1 MKLESE
7 KVIVNAAPAVL
18 IEFLK
23 NPANIHQ
30 ILPQDHVSDFK
41 SDATECSFKVQ
52 GGFQIS
58 LVQDGVTGN
67 VLHLKSGEK
76 TPFPFK
82 LNINLNEVDAS
93 QTEGFI
99 EFDGEVNMFLKMMVE
114 KPLSNLFNYM
124 SRKLKEIY
132 A

>member
-7 KVIVNAAPAVL
+7 KVLVNASPAVL
-18 IEFLK
+18 IDFLK
-23 NPANIHQ
+23 DPQNLYQ

-41 SDATECSFKVQ
+41 SDDTQCSFKVQ

-58 LVQDGVTGN
+58 LVQDGITGN
-67 VLHLKSGEK
+67 ILHLKSGEK

-82 LNINLNEVDAS
+82 LDVHLTENDAN
-93 QTEGFI
+93 QTEGYMA
-99 EFDGEVNMFLKMMVE
+99 FDGEVNMFLKMMVE

-124 SRKLKEIY
+124 SKKLKEIY